1 MQNLQVCNSNVF
13 ITLSSLLFPFTRLV
27 AHEKCKNKFPNNC
40 GFNEKQFGDVIQN
53 LGINPQLLKTQTS
66 VLPTVDENEAS
77 RPSDVPE
84 VTLDPVSR
92 RSTDQSSGFVSS
104 NTSES
109 ESDSPR
115 DSRDF
120 EHQDHEALNK
130 KLSSEVVKVI
140 RKSIKRSALYQRH
153 ILASKL
159 EDFEF
164 ITMIGNGSFGKV
176 IIIENIFVND
186 ALLFLQGLL
195 GQVPG

>member
-1 MQNLQVCNSNVF
+1 MQDLQVCCHNVF
-13 ITLSSLLFPFTRLV
+13 ITSSSLLFVFTRLV

-84 VTLDPVSR
+84 ITLEPVSR

-109 ESDSPR
+109 ESESPR
-115 DSRDF
+115 DSSDF

-176 IIIENIFVND
+176 II
-186 ALLFLQGLL
+186 ALGNLFASD
-195 GQVPG
+195 V